1 MGGGYGIIGY
11 FYIYI
16 YLNANVNV
24 NVNVN
29 FNVNMIE
36 FSSMDRSYE

>member
-11 FYIYI
+11 FYVYIYI
-16 YLNANVNV
+16 YLNLNANV
-24 NVNVN
+24 
-29 FNVNMIE
+29 NVNMIE